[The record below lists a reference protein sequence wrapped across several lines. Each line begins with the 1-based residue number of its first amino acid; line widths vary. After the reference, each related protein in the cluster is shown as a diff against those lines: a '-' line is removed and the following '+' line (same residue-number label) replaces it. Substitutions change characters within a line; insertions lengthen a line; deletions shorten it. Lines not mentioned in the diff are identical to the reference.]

1 MVRTD
6 SGITSIEQL
15 AGKKVNFSDVGSG
28 TQLSSRD
35 IFSRLGIKVT
45 EENMGQKD
53 AFEALKKRRHRGVHT
68 DRRQAHRF
76 DRHAEGFGWLSHP
89 AGAVQQGAAGR
100 LPADDIHP

>member
-15 AGKKVNFSDVGSG
+15 AGKKVKFSDVGSG

-53 AFEALKKRRHRGVHT
+53 AFEALKSGAIKIPEHG
-68 DRRQAHRF
+68 Q
-76 DRHAEGFGWLSHP
+76 P
-89 AGAVQQGAAGR
+89 APWRMPISCSAGSQNTEDEAA
-100 LPADDIHP
+100 